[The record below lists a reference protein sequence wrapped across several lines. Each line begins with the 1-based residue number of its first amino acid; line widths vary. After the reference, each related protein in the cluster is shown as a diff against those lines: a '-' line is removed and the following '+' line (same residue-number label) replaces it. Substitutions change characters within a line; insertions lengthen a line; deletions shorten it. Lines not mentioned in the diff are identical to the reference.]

1 MTDDVQSALESTGGV
16 RVDVGVVG
24 DTDSTGADGSKV
36 EAKVRAVQRQ
46 EIWVYIDFKMAPCF
60 HMALPISLLL
70 DNLPA
75 EQVLVLD
82 VALGVAVGVP
92 TVLKHVPPLPNGV
105 QLSHLDLSF
114 NRREGRFP
122 VQ

>member
-46 EIWVYIDFKMAPCF
+46 ETWVYIDFKMAACF
-60 HMALPISLLL
+60 HMALPKVRLAS
-70 DNLPA
+70 
-75 EQVLVLD
+75 VRLVCFS
-82 VALGVAVGVP
+82 
-92 TVLKHVPPLPNGV
+92 K
-105 QLSHLDLSF
+105 LSS
-114 NRREGRFP
+114 
-122 VQ
+122 VS